1 MYYKP
6 SALNNKSQKINF
18 VLNDFNKLED
28 IDKNCFDCG
37 RRNPEYIS
45 INNGIYICKQ
55 CGLEHML
62 FPGGTSILIKNDL
75 KLLSENEIL
84 FLKYGGNR
92 QLYEFILNNSPS
104 LINLPRK
111 FLYTSHLVNYYQNQ
125 LQQFISEKNKPIR
138 TKKELF
144 KNKLFNL
151 QISPNYSSKEFN
163 SSEYN
168 NTNINASFK
177 RFNTT
182 NTFNDNIIIYDD
194 NTSFIKKTKYSNLN
208 NNCKLDDSS
217 HNYVFTQRTN
227 NTHANTISNSTL
239 THVSDKT
246 IEINNTNDYSS
257 HKNKSYLKGTNI
269 IYNKPKL
276 TNNLLKTESHT
287 KINSSKFNNS
297 FYNLDNDKKNIS
309 YNHIEHI
316 DNKKK
321 LFFNQIK
328 TPLNKK
334 NKYDYYINNSNINRN
349 IEENTIDYNNYQ
361 IGLNDISKHKFNTS
375 VFIQE
380 DNDNMNTENS
390 FNNVITG
397 YRNSLHFT
405 KRKKNFLNKLENTDL
420 KEKSVNNGRK
430 IKEII
435 INKKIKNDKA
445 DTPINT
451 SYLTHFKSRT
461 LLENRKSIDINL
473 QKTFDKPKKEN
484 NFSKDFKLNKIE
496 KKDKSNGQNKTNT
509 LEIKKNK
516 LAINNSNSR
525 KFKTFKREVQRF
537 NSGNLNINN
546 FNINQ
551 NLQKKFQK
559 NEDNITNINNSLEN
573 KKERQYIQNFK
584 NENSNIYKT
593 FNNKIN
599 KENKEKR
606 SKFLINENKFEN
618 INKIYNKAN
627 INSDS
632 ISKEKTNTKNKN
644 NKKKENHVISFI
656 KDNVEQFQIL
666 PHKEKK
672 NNKDKKSFHRFYFFN
687 KEKRNIDIKR
697 NSTNILENNS
707 NKKEKKFGRRNKIC
721 DNSYMSNQNL
731 LSKSTNNLDFEET
744 FKNSIRNRYKREKSL
759 KKNK

>member
-1 MYYKP
+1 
-6 SALNNKSQKINF
+6 
-18 VLNDFNKLED
+18 
-28 IDKNCFDCG
+28 
-37 RRNPEYIS
+37 
-45 INNGIYICKQ
+45 
-55 CGLEHML
+55 
-62 FPGGTSILIKNDL
+62 
-75 KLLSENEIL
+75 
-84 FLKYGGNR
+84 
-92 QLYEFILNNSPS
+92 
-104 LINLPRK
+104 
-111 FLYTSHLVNYYQNQ
+111 
-125 LQQFISEKNKPIR
+125 
-138 TKKELF
+138 
-144 KNKLFNL
+144 
-151 QISPNYSSKEFN
+151 
-163 SSEYN
+163 
-168 NTNINASFK
+168 
-177 RFNTT
+177 
-182 NTFNDNIIIYDD
+182 
-194 NTSFIKKTKYSNLN
+194 
-208 NNCKLDDSS
+208 
-217 HNYVFTQRTN
+217 
-227 NTHANTISNSTL
+227 
-239 THVSDKT
+239 
-246 IEINNTNDYSS
+246 
-257 HKNKSYLKGTNI
+257 
-269 IYNKPKL
+269 
-276 TNNLLKTESHT
+276 
-287 KINSSKFNNS
+287 
-297 FYNLDNDKKNIS
+297 
-309 YNHIEHI
+309 
-316 DNKKK
+316 
-321 LFFNQIK
+321 
-328 TPLNKK
+328 
-334 NKYDYYINNSNINRN
+334 
-349 IEENTIDYNNYQ
+349 
-361 IGLNDISKHKFNTS
+361 
-375 VFIQE
+375 
-380 DNDNMNTENS
+380 MNTENS
-390 FNNVITG
+390 FNNVKTG

-666 PHKEKK
+666 PYKEKK
-672 NNKDKKSFHRFYFFN
+672 NSKDKKSFHRFYFFN

>member
-1 MYYKP
+1 
-6 SALNNKSQKINF
+6 
-18 VLNDFNKLED
+18 
-28 IDKNCFDCG
+28 
-37 RRNPEYIS
+37 
-45 INNGIYICKQ
+45 
-55 CGLEHML
+55 ML
-62 FPGGTSILIKNDL
+62 I
-75 KLLSENEIL
+75 
-84 FLKYGGNR
+84 
-92 QLYEFILNNSPS
+92 
-104 LINLPRK
+104 
-111 FLYTSHLVNYYQNQ
+111 
-125 LQQFISEKNKPIR
+125 
-138 TKKELF
+138 
-144 KNKLFNL
+144 
-151 QISPNYSSKEFN
+151 
-163 SSEYN
+163 
-168 NTNINASFK
+168 
-177 RFNTT
+177 
-182 NTFNDNIIIYDD
+182 
-194 NTSFIKKTKYSNLN
+194 
-208 NNCKLDDSS
+208 
-217 HNYVFTQRTN
+217 
-227 NTHANTISNSTL
+227 
-239 THVSDKT
+239 
-246 IEINNTNDYSS
+246 
-257 HKNKSYLKGTNI
+257 
-269 IYNKPKL
+269 
-276 TNNLLKTESHT
+276 
-287 KINSSKFNNS
+287 
-297 FYNLDNDKKNIS
+297 
-309 YNHIEHI
+309 
-316 DNKKK
+316 
-321 LFFNQIK
+321 
-328 TPLNKK
+328 
-334 NKYDYYINNSNINRN
+334 
-349 IEENTIDYNNYQ
+349 IEENRIDYNNYQ

-375 VFIQE
+375 EFIQE

-390 FNNVITG
+390 FNNVKTG

-666 PHKEKK
+666 PYKEKK
-672 NNKDKKSFHRFYFFN
+672 NSKDKKSFHRFYFFN

-707 NKKEKKFGRRNKIC
+707 NKKEKNFGTRNKIC

>member
-1 MYYKP
+1 MIR
-6 SALNNKSQKINF
+6 KI
-18 VLNDFNKLED
+18 
-28 IDKNCFDCG
+28 
-37 RRNPEYIS
+37 Y
-45 INNGIYICKQ
+45 
-55 CGLEHML
+55 H
-62 FPGGTSILIKNDL
+62 
-75 KLLSENEIL
+75 
-84 FLKYGGNR
+84 
-92 QLYEFILNNSPS
+92 
-104 LINLPRK
+104 
-111 FLYTSHLVNYYQNQ
+111 
-125 LQQFISEKNKPIR
+125 
-138 TKKELF
+138 
-144 KNKLFNL
+144 
-151 QISPNYSSKEFN
+151 
-163 SSEYN
+163 
-168 NTNINASFK
+168 
-177 RFNTT
+177 
-182 NTFNDNIIIYDD
+182 
-194 NTSFIKKTKYSNLN
+194 
-208 NNCKLDDSS
+208 
-217 HNYVFTQRTN
+217 
-227 NTHANTISNSTL
+227 
-239 THVSDKT
+239 
-246 IEINNTNDYSS
+246 
-257 HKNKSYLKGTNI
+257 
-269 IYNKPKL
+269 
-276 TNNLLKTESHT
+276 
-287 KINSSKFNNS
+287 
-297 FYNLDNDKKNIS
+297 IS
-309 YNHIEHI
+309 Y
-316 DNKKK
+316 K
-321 LFFNQIK
+321 
-328 TPLNKK
+328 
-334 NKYDYYINNSNINRN
+334 
-349 IEENTIDYNNYQ
+349 

-496 KKDKSNGQNKTNT
+496 KKDKGNGQNKTNT

-573 KKERQYIQNFK
+573 KKEIQYIQKFK

-618 INKIYNKAN
+618 INKIYNKEN

-632 ISKEKTNTKNKN
+632 ILKEKTNTKNKN

-666 PHKEKK
+666 PYKEKK